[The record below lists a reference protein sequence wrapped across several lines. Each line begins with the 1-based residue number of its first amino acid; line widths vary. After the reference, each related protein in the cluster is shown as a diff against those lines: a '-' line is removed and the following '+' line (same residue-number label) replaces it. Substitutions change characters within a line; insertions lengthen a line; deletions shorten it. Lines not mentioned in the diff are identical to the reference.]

1 MDDLTLAWRAAGGDE
16 KALAV
21 LYDRYADL
29 LFALIYHHLPD
40 SRQDAEEVW
49 QDTWLAAIRS
59 LESYR
64 GSSRFFTWLVGIA
77 RHKIADHFRRRGF
90 SEPELFSNIPESRLA
105 ELIDS
110 SPLPEEILLKRIVRR
125 QVVEALA
132 ILSEDQRWA
141 LMAHYID
148 ERSVE
153 EVADLLGK
161 SYKAAESLLSRARK
175 AFQKAF
181 IQVESEE
188 RNER

>member
-1 MDDLTLAWRAAGGDE
+1 MDDLTLARSAAGGDE
-16 KALAV
+16 KSLAA

-90 SEPELFSNIPESRLA
+90 SETELFSNIPESRLA

-110 SPLPEEILLKRIVRR
+110 SSLSEEILLQRIVRR
-125 QVVEALA
+125 QVVKALA
-132 ILSEDQRWA
+132 ILGEDQRRA
-141 LMAHYID
+141 LMARYAD
-148 ERSVE
+148 EKSVE
-153 EVADLLGK
+153 EVASLLGK
-161 SYKAAESLLSRARK
+161 SYKAAESFLSRARK
-175 AFQKAF
+175 AFQEAF
-181 IQVESEE
+181 LQVESEG

>member
-1 MDDLTLAWRAAGGDE
+1 MDDLTLARRAAEGDE
-16 KALAV
+16 KALAA

-29 LFALIYHHLPD
+29 LFAWIYHHLQG

-59 LESYR
+59 LESYH

-90 SEPELFSNIPESRLA
+90 SEPELFSNIPESRIA

-132 ILSEDQRWA
+132 ILSEDQRQA
-141 LMAHYID
+141 LMARYAD
-148 ERSVE
+148 EKSVD
-153 EVADLLGK
+153 EVAGLLGK

-175 AFQKAF
+175 AFQEAF
-181 IQVESEE
+181 RQVESEG